1 MNQKILIVDD
11 DVLFLKLVEK
21 FFKDWNM
28 PFEVILESSVTNA
41 IEYIESNAKEIDLV
55 VTDYHMP
62 EMNGIEFTG
71 ECKKL
76 LNETPVVLLTA
87 NKDRK
92 VALAAIKKGVFDFI
106 EKPFDNEEFQTVINR
121 ALEFSKLTKE
131 RVILMERLRRG
142 GKEILRLSK
151 ELNHSEET
159 EEAS

>member
-1 MNQKILIVDD
+1 MSQKILFVDD

-28 PFEVILESSVTNA
+28 PFEVILESSVVSALEHVHMEGN
-41 IEYIESNAKEIDLV
+41 NIDLI

-62 EMNGIEFTG
+62 EMDGIEFTG

-106 EKPFDNEEFQTVINR
+106 EKPFDHQEFQTVINR
-121 ALEFSKLTKE
+121 ALEFSKLAKE
-131 RVILMERLRRG
+131 RIILMERLRKG

-151 ELNHSEET
+151 ELSSSDSELKV
-159 EEAS
+159 S